1 MIDMILNIN
10 WNGLI
15 FDIQL
20 DKERLIQL
28 FN

>member
-20 DKERLIQL
+20 DKERSIQL